1 MAALTAKKLKI
12 ILILLGLTVL
22 AAAGILIFKPT
33 DQTTPSVSEAG
44 SDEMVRGFTFLDL
57 HADST
62 FTDSVRN
69 RLKDT
74 LGSEAVER
82 KTVLDLEMHYPG
94 FLEHHFPTLHQL
106 NKRLNY
112 EGPRRVRIE
121 HNSSKLIY
129 RYSTAFHY
137 VELFFSNYTQ
147 KPLLFRIRA
156 KRDGRDYLATLEEKY
171 GAARETPWQN
181 QKGKSFSWDIDK
193 DIMILSLFTDQYGQ
207 PQFEIMICHVGNIEE
222 LLAMEKEET
231 GSSRMKKDREGSRLF

>member
-1 MAALTAKKLKI
+1 MAPSTAKKLKI
-12 ILILLGLTVL
+12 VLILLGLAVL

-33 DQTTPSVSEAG
+33 EQTVPAVSEAG
-44 SDEMVRGFTFLDL
+44 SDETVRGFTFLDL

-62 FTDSVRN
+62 LTDSVRN

-74 LGSEAVER
+74 LGSEAVET

-94 FLEHHFPTLHQL
+94 FLERHFPALHQL

-121 HNSSKLIY
+121 HNTSKLIY
-129 RYSTAFHY
+129 RYSTTFHY

-156 KRDGRDYLATLEEKY
+156 KRDGKDYLATLEKKY
-171 GAARETPWQN
+171 GTARETPWQN
-181 QKGKSFSWDIDK
+181 QKGKSFSWEIDK
-193 DIMILSLFTDQYGQ
+193 DILILSLFTDQYGQ
-207 PQFEIMICHVGNIEE
+207 PQFEIMICHVGNIED
-222 LLAMEKEET
+222 LLATEKKES
-231 GSSRMKKDREGSRLF
+231 GSSRMKKAGEGSRLF